1 MQDARL
7 LATLKKVSEPGHEV
21 HAAGSE
27 IDLSTALMAFHAG
40 VAVLDCAALATPVAQ
55 LAARL
60 HVQFPELV
68 LIVAGGIDDQGA
80 LAAQITD
87 GSVHRFLHKP
97 VSEQRVRLFVEAA
110 WRRHEEANA
119 LPHMRATRAPQ
130 PGARA
135 ARWWLIALVLAAV
148 AAPIAWFVRQNAG
161 PPAESPAT
169 TAPRPH
175 RAWRPITSSSHCWR
189 APTPRWPP
197 ARSPRRRARTPPTCT
212 ARRAAAMRAIR
223 APSPASSR

>member
-1 MQDARL
+1 MARRAGFNVTLVANIPVHDPKAGQPPGTAAPFAFAGKPLIALTQDARL
-7 LATLKKVSEPGHEV
+7 LATLKKVSEPAHEV

-40 VAVLDCAALATPVAQ
+40 VAVLDGAALATPVAQ

-130 PGARA
+130 PRARA
-135 ARWWLIALVLAAV
+135 ARWWVLALVLAAV
-148 AAPIAWFVRQNAG
+148 AAPAAWYLRQNAAA
-161 PPAESPAT
+161 PAASPAT
-169 TAPRPH
+169 PVATGRTG
-175 RAWRPITSSSHCWR
+175 RGR
-189 APTPRWPP
+189 
-197 ARSPRRRARTPPTCT
+197 RS
-212 ARRAAAMRAIR
+212 
-223 APSPASSR
+223 